1 MMKMK
6 KLILLIALILGCTLE
21 SYAQKSTFQFRD
33 AQSRAGDAV
42 SEVCVKPVVAEV
54 RLLGGETPK
63 RQVFTY
69 KFTREEVEIG
79 LKGDLGNVRSW
90 ATYKANED
98 AGSDVI
104 MAATYKVE
112 TNDEGGYTVTVVG
125 FPAVFSKWYTATKDD
140 YEWIRIK
147 KLAPT
152 DEKGV
157 ISPVVKT
164 NN

>member
-1 MMKMK
+1 MK
-6 KLILLIALILGCTLE
+6 
-21 SYAQKSTFQFRD
+21 
-33 AQSRAGDAV
+33 
-42 SEVCVKPVVAEV
+42 
-54 RLLGGETPK
+54 GE
-63 RQVFTY
+63 
-69 KFTREEVEIG
+69 
-79 LKGDLGNVRSW
+79 LGNVRSW

-157 ISPVVKT
+157 IAPVVKT

>member
-21 SYAQKSTFQFRD
+21 SYAQKSTFQFR
-33 AQSRAGDAV
+33 
-42 SEVCVKPVVAEV
+42 
-54 RLLGGETPK
+54 
-63 RQVFTY
+63 
-69 KFTREEVEIG
+69 
-79 LKGDLGNVRSW
+79 DLGNVRSW

-157 ISPVVKT
+157 IAPVVKT

>member
-79 LKGDLGNVRSW
+79 LKGELGNVRSW

-112 TNDEGGYTVTVVG
+112 TNDEGGYT
-125 FPAVFSKWYTATKDD
+125 AVFSKWYTATKDD

-157 ISPVVKT
+157 IAPVVKT

>member
-79 LKGDLGNVRSW
+79 LKGELGNVRSW

-125 FPAVFSKWYTATKDD
+125 FPAVFTNWHTATTED
-140 YEWIRIK
+140 YEWIRIQ
-147 KLAPT
+147 KLSGADDRTKIAP
-152 DEKGV
+152 V
-157 ISPVVKT
+157 IK
-164 NN
+164 NKN

>member
-79 LKGDLGNVRSW
+79 LKGDLGNVLHGLLIKPTKMPVATLSW
-90 ATYKANED
+90 QPPIKWKLTMKEATQ
-98 AGSDVI
+98 
-104 MAATYKVE
+104 
-112 TNDEGGYTVTVVG
+112 
-125 FPAVFSKWYTATKDD
+125 
-140 YEWIRIK
+140 
-147 KLAPT
+147 
-152 DEKGV
+152 
-157 ISPVVKT
+157 
-164 NN
+164 

>member
-69 KFTREEVEIG
+69 KFTREETWAMSVHG
-79 LKGDLGNVRSW
+79 LLIKPTKMPVATLSW
-90 ATYKANED
+90 QPPIKWKLTMKEATQ
-98 AGSDVI
+98 
-104 MAATYKVE
+104 
-112 TNDEGGYTVTVVG
+112 
-125 FPAVFSKWYTATKDD
+125 
-140 YEWIRIK
+140 
-147 KLAPT
+147 
-152 DEKGV
+152 
-157 ISPVVKT
+157 
-164 NN
+164 